1 MLKHVSSQNAGTP
14 FQRHSFKGNALR
26 ECGAIFQ
33 DIIHALNQKSPSSA
47 MFLVRR
53 IHGSW
58 NNGVEAGV
66 ALHATIPN
74 GPLGDFGLPVPTS
87 PNSTVLE
94 VLVPKGGSLLPGDTA
109 RVPLIISFICCQGT
123 LDPLCPGIRGKE
135 SPPC

>member
-1 MLKHVSSQNAGTP
+1 MLKEVSSQNAGTAV
-14 FQRHSFKGNALR
+14 QRHSFKGNALR

-33 DIIHALNQKSPSSA
+33 DIIHASNQKPPSSS

-66 ALHATIPN
+66 ALYATIPN
-74 GPLGDFGLPVPTS
+74 GPLGDFVLPVPTT
-87 PNSTVLE
+87 PNSTALE

-109 RVPLIISFICCQGT
+109 RIPLIISFICCQGT

-135 SPPC
+135 SASC